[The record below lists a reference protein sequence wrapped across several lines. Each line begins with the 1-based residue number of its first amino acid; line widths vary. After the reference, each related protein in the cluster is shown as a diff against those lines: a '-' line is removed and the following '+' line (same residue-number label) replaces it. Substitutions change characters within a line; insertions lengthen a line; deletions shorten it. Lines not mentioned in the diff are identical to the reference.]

1 MICGLRKQNWLMIT
15 YINFN
20 SSNNIF
26 FLHSLS
32 EMEELQI
39 TQKPEKEEERPNS
52 TLKRLVIPESHF

>member
-1 MICGLRKQNWLMIT
+1 MIT

-20 SSNNIF
+20 SSNNIS
-26 FLHSLS
+26 FLHTLS